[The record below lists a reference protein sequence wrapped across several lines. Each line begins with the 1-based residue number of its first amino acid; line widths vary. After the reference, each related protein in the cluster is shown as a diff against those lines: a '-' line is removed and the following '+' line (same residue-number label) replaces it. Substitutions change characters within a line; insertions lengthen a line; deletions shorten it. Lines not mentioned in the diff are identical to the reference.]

1 MKSIVIASNNKH
13 KIAEI
18 RAILETVFGDAL
30 PEVKSLSEIGYD
42 KEIVEDGTTFEEN
55 AAIKA
60 KTIAALGYIAIA
72 DDSGLCVDALDGA
85 PGIYSAR
92 YAGEE
97 HDDEA
102 NNEKLLRGLESV
114 PDEKRTA
121 KFVSVICLAYPDGR
135 TVTARGECPGKILRT
150 PRGTDG
156 FGYDPLFFY
165 EPAGQTFAELSGPQK
180 NAISHR
186 ARSLAAFAEKMRG
199 EKLQQE

>member
-1 MKSIVIASNNKH
+1 MKPIVIASNNKH
-13 KIAEI
+13 KIEEI
-18 RAILETVFGDAL
+18 RAILETVFGEDL
-30 PEVKSLSEIGYD
+30 PEVKSLAEIGYE

-97 HDDEA
+97 HDDER
-102 NNEKLLRGLESV
+102 NNQKLLRALENV
-114 PDEKRTA
+114 PDDNRGA

-150 PRGTDG
+150 YRGNAG

-165 EPAGQTFAELSGPQK
+165 EPAGESFAEMSGPRK
-180 NAISHR
+180 NEISHR
-186 ARSLAAFAEKMRG
+186 ARSLTAFAEKMRG
-199 EKLQQE
+199 EKLQ

>member
-1 MKSIVIASNNKH
+1 MKPIVIASNNQH

-18 RAILETVFGDAL
+18 RAILETVFGENL
-30 PEVKSLSEIGYD
+30 PEVKSLAEIGYD

-60 KTIAALGYIAIA
+60 KTIASLGYIAIA

-85 PGIYSAR
+85 PGIFSAR

-102 NNEKLLRGLESV
+102 NNRKLLRELENV
-114 PDEKRTA
+114 PDENRGA

-150 PRGTDG
+150 YRGTAG

-165 EPAGQTFAELSGPQK
+165 EPAGQSFAELSGPRK

-199 EKLQQE
+199 EKLQ